1 MDGRSWPIDLIVD
14 QLYAEFDRQDN
25 SAVKWLSNP
34 YCVDSQTGRNVARDE
49 LLPSAYMRRK
59 TSKPHAEKHPADYI
73 ERVVAAAHVAEND
86 FVANEQYPNGFRIGT
101 FSELDVALNKLRS
114 FSN

>member
-14 QLYAEFDRQDN
+14 QLHAEFDRQDK

-34 YCVDSQTGRNVARDE
+34 YCADSQTGRNVARDE

-59 TSKPHAEKHPADYI
+59 TSKPHAENHPADYI
-73 ERVVAAAHVAEND
+73 GKRGLKPALLAEQP
-86 FVANEQYPNGFRIGT
+86 EQRRICQMRKQ
-101 FSELDVALNKLRS
+101 ALQTVRFLS
-114 FSN
+114 PY